1 MKQTKKGFTL
11 VELLVVIAILAILA
25 TVSVVGYTTFIT
37 KAHISNDTA
46 IVRQMNIALQAN
58 EPLDGKNATAYDAL
72 QDILSAGFDIEKLTP
87 TTEGYH
93 IVWDQN
99 SDRIA
104 LLREDHTVE
113 FAEGTLSAPVH
124 LWTFVDYTE
133 NLNDGYSHYLKKAD
147 SIPMINGVTTGIDF
161 GENTNALGCE
171 YVGSGTAQEVI
182 IRTNSFNTN
191 LQIDAA
197 SDTVNHYGAVGKVDV
212 VAIDNECYNEHGTAS
227 YVKVAQGKVVVKT
240 GGEIVVAY
248 ASTASAEVV
257 VEGGAVEQNFPAT
270 ANAEE
275 VEAIANE
282 AIQDAIVGE
291 IIADTSNITAWI
303 DMPLDDV
310 VLQGSGIEADPYQ
323 VANAL
328 QLALVAK
335 NINNNVDDGAYA
347 GAYYKLTNN
356 IDLAGKEWT
365 PIGTGL
371 YPFHGNF
378 NGNGKTISG
387 AKLDQKYLD
396 ISSWGQTDGA
406 NNEGFAY
413 GFFGVI
419 GWQEGAHAGEKVTI
433 ANLTL
438 DVSFETNG
446 AVVLGGLVGSDA
458 RAHKGSAKNSSL
470 ACDIEIS
477 NITVNGKIISTNA
490 TGSTVGGVVGKLY
503 TVGAIT
509 IDGCTNN
516 AEVKSYS
523 TQLGKDNKVAG
534 ILGFYSGEKFVT
546 ITNNTNNGE
555 IVAKG
560 NPSSGS
566 EYSGKAAGICLM
578 ANPTDGVVNISN
590 NTNNGDV
597 YGTNSSVAAVAFAS
611 GNYGL
616 CKAAEYTVQGNVN
629 TGKLY
634 SYNYGSM
641 DEPQPAQYTYIVF
654 GGNGQTP
661 ANDGETSTNNPILEA
676 NNTSKTASEEN

>member
-25 TVSVVGYTTFIT
+25 TVSVVGYTTFFT

-124 LWTFVDYTE
+124 LWKFVDYTD

-147 SIPMINGVTTGIDF
+147 SIPMIEGVTTGIDF

-191 LQIDAA
+191 LVIDAS

-212 VAIDNECYNEHGTAS
+212 VAIDNECYNEHGSAS
-227 YVKVAQGKVVVKT
+227 YVKVAQGKVVVKA

-323 VANAL
+323 IANAL

-356 IDLAGKEWT
+356 IDLAGKGWV
-365 PIGTGL
+365 PMGTGL

-378 NGNGKTISG
+378 DGNGKRISNVEF
-387 AKLDQKYLD
+387 DQKYID

-406 NNEGFAY
+406 KNEGFAY

-446 AVVLGGLVGSDA
+446 STALGGLVGADA
-458 RAHKGSAKNSSL
+458 AAHKGSVVNSGL
-470 ACDIEIS
+470 MCDIEVS
-477 NITVNGKIISTNA
+477 DITINGKVIATNV

-503 TVGAIT
+503 TQGNIT

-516 AEVKSYS
+516 AEVKSES
-523 TQLGKDNKVAG
+523 TDGESKLGG
-534 ILGFYSGEKFVT
+534 ILGFFSGASNAT
-546 ITNNTNNGE
+546 ITNNINNGN
-555 IVAKG
+555 V
-560 NPSSGS
+560 SSILRGRN
-566 EYSGKAAGICLM
+566 KAAGICLTG
-578 ANPTDGVVNISN
+578 ATSSSINISGNKNTGDITGSSFAVAAIAFSANDKPIYNQNHTVEN
-590 NTNNGDV
+590 NENSGTIYNYNSSTQETTEATHTYLV
-597 YGTNSSVAAVAFAS
+597 YGGKSQSPADNTTDDVKYEDGTPV
-611 GNYGL
+611 L
-616 CKAAEYTVQGNVN
+616 EINVM
-629 TGKLY
+629 TK
-634 SYNYGSM
+634 
-641 DEPQPAQYTYIVF
+641 
-654 GGNGQTP
+654 
-661 ANDGETSTNNPILEA
+661 
-676 NNTSKTASEEN
+676 